1 MKRVHVLERP
11 MAVEDIDS
19 LDIDDYDKGRNQQRV
34 ERIRLRKWRK
44 IKHQAA

>member
-1 MKRVHVLERP
+1 
-11 MAVEDIDS
+11 MAVADIDS
-19 LDIDDYDKGRNQQRV
+19 LDVDDYGKEWGQQRA